1 MHKKSMIH
9 HFSGLFKFGIMGF
22 SLGGGGGACG
32 IIKEI

>member
-1 MHKKSMIH
+1 MIH

-22 SLGGGGGACG
+22 SLGGGGACG